1 MSKIIKQENTE
12 RSLNATYGTSSSD
25 E

>member
-12 RSLNATYGTSSSD
+12 RSLHATYGTSSSD